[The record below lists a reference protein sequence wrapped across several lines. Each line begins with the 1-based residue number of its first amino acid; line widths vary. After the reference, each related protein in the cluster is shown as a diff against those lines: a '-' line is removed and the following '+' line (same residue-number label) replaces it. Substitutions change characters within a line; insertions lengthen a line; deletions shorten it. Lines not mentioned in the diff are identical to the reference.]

1 MRRRLGDWLV
11 AYAFIAPAVILFL
24 LLGAFTVFYGLRL
37 SFVQWNGINP
47 EWTEV
52 GLKNYADILWGNPAT
67 QSAVT
72 PTIPTF
78 SGETGW
84 GGIMTP
90 GGFKSFEH
98 LWAMR
103 HAFELHEQI
112 GKPVIRD
119 RIHELNRQA
128 REGLAQM
135 QHVRLLTPL
144 DPELAAGIV
153 SFDVQGMSAQAVVDR
168 LAEHNIVASVTPY
181 DVPYARLSPGLLNST
196 AEIDETLAVIRD
208 MA

>member
-1 MRRRLGDWLV
+1 MSDRLKRTTSIASSDASTTPVDLTRRAALRRLARIAGGAVLV
-11 AYAFIAPAVILFL
+11 A
-24 LLGAFTVFYGLRL
+24 GAG
-37 SFVQWNGINP
+37 P
-47 EWTEV
+47 
-52 GLKNYADILWGNPAT
+52 
-67 QSAVT
+67 
-72 PTIPTF
+72 
-78 SGETGW
+78 
-84 GGIMTP
+84 
-90 GGFKSFEH
+90 
-98 LWAMR
+98 
-103 HAFELHEQI
+103 
-112 GKPVIRD
+112 
-119 RIHELNRQA
+119 
-128 REGLAQM
+128 GLAQM